1 MSIIGICFLITVI
14 CGTISIVQN
23 SQQKKKKKA
32 MISFLSENEDWYC
45 DDCIADM
52 CEISKRD
59 DVINI
64 CNKNKKN
71 FEKSLD
77 NNCARCRNVK
87 LTRKLIKNSA
97 N

>member
-1 MSIIGICFLITVI
+1 MSIIGISFLLAVI
-14 CGTISIVQN
+14 FGTISIVQS

-32 MISFLSENEDWYC
+32 MISFLSENENWYC

-64 CNKNKKN
+64 CNKNKKI

-77 NNCARCRNVK
+77 NKCERCGNIK
-87 LTRKLIKNSA
+87 LTRKLIKNST